1 MAVHQLAPNSD
12 ALSLLLG
19 LVQRLRRA
27 VSADEVAFIM
37 VNETIML
44 APYRQALL
52 WRDKG
57 GVAAVSGLAVIDR
70 NAPFVLWTGRLC
82 RAFGDGLDRPRK
94 ITAADIPAAV
104 AEDWDEWLPEHCLA
118 LPLRTPA
125 GARLGLLLFVRD
137 AAWSEGET
145 LFLAD
150 AAETGALAWA
160 YHLRPGALREVHDRW
175 VRIPLRRWLAAV
187 AILAVAMIPVH
198 LSVLAQG
205 EVVAHDPAVV
215 RAPLEGVVEHVLVT
229 PNEAIEAGQ
238 LLFELDTSAIR
249 GKLVVAQKALQTAR
263 AEYEQAAQQAFS
275 DMKAKAQLGVLSA
288 HIEERRADVAYLS
301 DQLARS
307 RVVAPRPGVAVLDDP
322 SEWVGKPVSVGERVL
337 SVADEHDTEVE
348 AWLAPGD
355 VIDLPV
361 DAPVTLFL
369 NVDPIHPVHAALRYI
384 GYETLMRPD
393 GTLAHRVRASLPETQ
408 EKPRLGL
415 KGTVRLDGDRVPLA
429 YWLLRRPL
437 VAARQMFGL

>member
-1 MAVHQLAPNSD
+1 
-12 ALSLLLG
+12 
-19 LVQRLRRA
+19 
-27 VSADEVAFIM
+27 
-37 VNETIML
+37 ML

-52 WRDKG
+52 WRHKG
-57 GVAAVSGLAVIDR
+57 CVAAVSGLAVIDR
-70 NAPFVLWTGRLC
+70 NAPFVLWTERLC
-82 RAFGDGLDRPRK
+82 RAVGDGLDRPRK
-94 ITAADIPAAV
+94 ITSADVAAAL

-125 GARLGLLLFVRD
+125 GAQLGLLLFVRD

-145 LFLAD
+145 LFLAET
-150 AAETGALAWA
+150 AETGALAWA
-160 YHLRPGALREVHDRW
+160 YHLRPGALRELHDRW

-229 PNEAIEAGQ
+229 PNEAIKAGQ

-249 GKLVVAQKALQTAR
+249 GKMDVAQKALQTAR

-275 DMKAKAQLGVLSA
+275 DIKAKAQLGVLNA

-307 RVVAPRPGVAVLDDP
+307 RVVAPRKGVAVLDDP
-322 SEWVGKPVSVGERVL
+322 SEWIGKPVSVGERVL

-361 DAPVTLFL
+361 DAPVTMFL
-369 NVDPIHPVHAALRYI
+369 NVDPIHPVHAHLRYI
-384 GYETLMRPD
+384 GYETLMQPD

-415 KGTVRLDGDRVPLA
+415 KGTVRLDGERVSLA

-437 VAARQMFGL
+437 AAARQMFGL